1 MVAAPD
7 LTPESLTTRII
18 AELQE
23 HPEARVLLLRALLT
37 DEFLAMPAR
46 MMRVEEDIAELKTD
60 VSQIKIDVSQVK
72 TDVADLKTNV
82 AQLNGDVGELKT
94 NVARLNI
101 DVSDLKGTNLEIKS
115 ARRIQ
120 SIITQRL
127 GLRRPIIVHSLNSP
141 MSGNDL
147 EMLQDA
153 EEQGIIPP
161 HSDTEALETDVILRA
176 QRRSDHQP
184 VWIAVEISNTID
196 QHDITRAQDR
206 SSILAGAYDQ
216 DALGVVAGI
225 EMRPQEQEMADSLGV
240 VVVLL

>member
-1 MVAAPD
+1 
-7 LTPESLTTRII
+7 
-18 AELQE
+18 
-23 HPEARVLLLRALLT
+23 
-37 DEFLAMPAR
+37 
-46 MMRVEEDIAELKTD
+46 
-60 VSQIKIDVSQVK
+60 
-72 TDVADLKTNV
+72 
-82 AQLNGDVGELKT
+82 
-94 NVARLNI
+94 
-101 DVSDLKGTNLEIKS
+101 
-115 ARRIQ
+115 
-120 SIITQRL
+120 
-127 GLRRPIIVHSLNSP
+127 
-141 MSGNDL
+141 MSGSDL

-161 HSDTEALETDVILRA
+161 HSDTEALETDVILHA

-196 QHDITRAQDR
+196 QHDIARAQER

>member
-1 MVAAPD
+1 MVAPSD
-7 LTPESLTTRII
+7 LTPESLTARII

-60 VSQIKIDVSQVK
+60 VSQLK
-72 TDVADLKTNV
+72 TDVAELKGDVAGLKTNV
-82 AQLNGDVGELKT
+82 AQLN
-94 NVARLNI
+94 I
-101 DVSDLKGTNLEIKS
+101 DVADLKGTNLEIKS

-141 MSGNDL
+141 MSGNHL

-153 EEQGIIPP
+153 EERGIIAP
-161 HSDTEALETDVILRA
+161 HSDTEALETDVILHA
-176 QRRSDHQP
+176 QRRSDHHP
-184 VWIAVEISNTID
+184 VWIVVEISNTID

-206 SSILAGAYDQ
+206 STILAGAYDQ
-216 DALGVVAGI
+216 DSLGVVAGMEI
-225 EMRPQEQEMADSLGV
+225 RPQEQEMADSLGLT
-240 VVVLL
+240 VVLL

>member
-1 MVAAPD
+1 MVAASD

-46 MMRVEEDIAELKTD
+46 MIRVEEDIAELKTD
-60 VSQIKIDVSQVK
+60 VSQLK
-72 TDVADLKTNV
+72 TDVAELKTDVAELKIDVGDLKTNV
-82 AQLNGDVGELKT
+82 A
-94 NVARLNI
+94 RINI
-101 DVSDLKGTNLEIKS
+101 DVGDLKGTNLEIKS

-153 EEQGIIPP
+153 EERGIIAP

-176 QRRSDHQP
+176 QRRSDHEP

-196 QHDITRAQDR
+196 QHDIARAQER

>member
-1 MVAAPD
+1 MVAASD

-46 MMRVEEDIAELKTD
+46 MIRVEEDIAELKTGVAD
-60 VSQIKIDVSQVK
+60 LKV
-72 TDVADLKTNV
+72 DVADLKTNV

-153 EEQGIIPP
+153 EERGIIAP

-176 QRRSDHQP
+176 QRRSDHEP

-196 QHDITRAQDR
+196 QHDIARAQER

>member
-1 MVAAPD
+1 MVAASD
-7 LTPESLTTRII
+7 LTPESLTARII

-46 MMRVEEDIAELKTD
+46 MIRVEEEISELKTG
-60 VSQIKIDVSQVK
+60 
-72 TDVADLKTNV
+72 VAD
-82 AQLNGDVGELKT
+82 LKT

-153 EEQGIIPP
+153 EERGIIAP
-161 HSDTEALETDVILRA
+161 HSDTEALETDVILRT

-206 SSILAGAYDQ
+206 SSILAGAYDH

>member
-1 MVAAPD
+1 M
-7 LTPESLTTRII
+7 TPESLTARII

-46 MMRVEEDIAELKTD
+46 MIRIEEDIAELKTD
-60 VSQIKIDVSQVK
+60 VADLKVDVAELKIDVG
-72 TDVADLKTNV
+72 DLKTNV
-82 AQLNGDVGELKT
+82 A
-94 NVARLNI
+94 RINI
-101 DVSDLKGTNLEIKS
+101 DVGDLKGTNLEIKS

-141 MSGNDL
+141 MSGSDL

-153 EEQGIIPP
+153 EERGIIAP
-161 HSDTEALETDVILRA
+161 HSDTEGLETDVILRA

-184 VWIAVEISNTID
+184 VWIVVEISNTID
-196 QHDITRAQDR
+196 QHDITRAQAR
-206 SSILAGAYDQ
+206 SRILAGAYAQ
-216 DALGVVAGI
+216 DALAVVAGI
-225 EMRPQEQEMADSLGV
+225 EIRPQEQEMADSLGV
-240 VVVLL
+240 AVVLL